1 VTGGIARSSFRRN
14 LYFTEK
20 KQQVFFTQVTT
31 LEICDF
37 TVIWAF
43 LTRRILNHNRTYSKQ

>member
-1 VTGGIARSSFRRN
+1 MTGGIARSSFRRN